1 MHCKQQI
8 EKWIASFSL
17 HAVKFWFVPWLTLL
31 LSSLLVRCSSSHT
44 SRNTDLLPIRICSS
58 SCALGSQHRVGSQE
72 ARSHKRAYSDLRGEK
87 KQGERRPTR
96 ISVSRPLGFLPNQ
109 RLMRLNLGQ
118 GEFRGNKDQVA
129 SKPKLHL
136 LVPDCEKW
144 SLRASKLSAK

>member
-8 EKWIASFSL
+8 EKWTASFSL

-58 SCALGSQHRVGSQE
+58 SCALGSQHRVGSQV

-87 KQGERRPTR
+87 KQGGRRPTR

-109 RLMRLNLGQ
+109 RLMRLNWAR
-118 GEFRGNKDQVA
+118 ESSEETRTR
-129 SKPKLHL
+129 LHG
-136 LVPDCEKW
+136 
-144 SLRASKLSAK
+144 SLSSTCLCQIVRSGT